1 MKKKQTGWMQMIWG
15 SFLRSLRWLVP
26 GLGVKRWLILVILGT
41 TLLGVGL
48 AFLILDVYRNAPDT
62 WWLPLLSTASLR
74 SLARP
79 LRALIFGL
87 LGTGLVL
94 GGLWG
99 FYRSLFAPFQRSGK
113 PLVDELANHR
123 RRGRGPRIVT
133 IGGGHGLSSL
143 LRGLKA
149 YSYNITAVVS
159 VADDGG
165 SSGRLRETMG
175 ILPPGDIRNCLAALS
190 DDEALMSQLFQY
202 RFGDGLEGLEGHSFG
217 NLLIGVLVEI
227 TGSFEKAV
235 AEFGRVLAV
244 HGEVLPA
251 TLHDVRLVADVTL
264 PHTAGEVRVEGE
276 SRIPVFPGAVKRVW
290 LEPNNPVAYPQ
301 AIQAILGADLIVIGP
316 GSLYTSLLPNL
327 LVPDITAAIRASRA
341 MKIYVCN
348 VATEVGETDH
358 YTCGDHIQVLEEH
371 VGGGFFDIVVTNSY
385 CDLELPENIE
395 WVVAEP
401 DLNIDYSVYTVDLT
415 DKIRPWR
422 HDSVKLAQAI
432 MDLYQQKT
440 GPLVE

>member
-1 MKKKQTGWMQMIWG
+1 MMNKQMGWIQKGWG
-15 SFLRSLRWLVP
+15 AVLRSLRWLVP

-41 TLLGVGL
+41 TLLGVGF
-48 AFLILDVYRNAPDT
+48 AIVILDVYRNAPDT

-74 SLARP
+74 ALARP
-79 LRALIFGL
+79 VRAVIFGL

-113 PLVDELANHR
+113 PLVDELTSHR
-123 RRGRGPRIVT
+123 RRGRGPRIVA

-143 LRGLKA
+143 LRGIKS
-149 YSYNITAVVS
+149 YSYNITAVVT

-202 RFGDGLEGLEGHSFG
+202 RFGDGVDGLEGHSFG
-217 NLLIGVLVEI
+217 NLLISVLVEI
-227 TGSFEKAV
+227 TGSFEKAI
-235 AEFGRVLAV
+235 AESGRVLAV

-276 SRIPVFPGAVKRVW
+276 SRIPIFPAQRRVW
-290 LEPNNPVAYPQ
+290 LGRT
-301 AIQAILGADLIVIGP
+301 ICCL
-316 GSLYTSLLPNL
+316 STSN
-327 LVPDITAAIRASRA
+327 S
-341 MKIYVCN
+341 
-348 VATEVGETDH
+348 
-358 YTCGDHIQVLEEH
+358 GDS
-371 VGGGFFDIVVTNSY
+371 GG
-385 CDLELPENIE
+385 
-395 WVVAEP
+395 
-401 DLNIDYSVYTVDLT
+401 
-415 DKIRPWR
+415 
-422 HDSVKLAQAI
+422 
-432 MDLYQQKT
+432 
-440 GPLVE
+440 